1 MRKLLFFSN
10 LGGLL
15 LLLLLALAHREAKA
29 DEWLKITL
37 TDVPYPPLVF
47 VNTPNT
53 GILTDIV
60 RESFRLAKVQTE
72 FLPMPNN
79 RAITGLLLGA
89 YDGSYGWAH
98 SPERDEKL
106 LFSSKPIYSFR
117 MVFFQKNGTD
127 IYWNSIRDLAR
138 YRIGTTLGNYYFP
151 EFEAL
156 VASGVLRV
164 DPADTDIANF
174 NKLLRDRI
182 QLFPID
188 VDVGLYLLKNN
199 FSLEERKKITYQ
211 DKAFAVVPVYV
222 VIRRDLR
229 QAVELRDRFD
239 RGFQQLVE
247 SGNYRKMVETYQ
259 AGLKIQQ

>member
-1 MRKLLFFSN
+1 MASMLFASF
-10 LGGLL
+10 LL
-15 LLLLLALAHREAKA
+15 LIFCPFVPDARG

-37 TDVPYPPLVF
+37 TDEPYPPLVF

-60 RESFRLAKVQTE
+60 KESFRLAKVQTD

-106 LFSSKPIYSFR
+106 LFSTKPIYSFR
-117 MVFFQKNGTD
+117 MVFFQKNGAE
-127 IYWNSIRDLAR
+127 IVWNSIRDLSR

-151 EFEAL
+151 EFESL
-156 VASGVLRV
+156 VASGVLKV
-164 DPADTDIANF
+164 DPADTDISNF
-174 NKLLRDRI
+174 SKLLRDRI

-188 VDVGLYLLKNN
+188 VDVGLYILKNN
-199 FSLEERKKITYQ
+199 FSLEERKRIIYQ
-211 DKAFAVVPVYV
+211 DKAFATVPVYV

-229 QAVELRDRFD
+229 QGRELLDRFD
-239 RGFQQLVE
+239 RGFQQLVD
-247 SGNYRKMVETYQ
+247 SGGYKKMIDQYQ
-259 AGLKIQQ
+259 AGLKVQQ